1 MDDRNK
7 LRAKAAHYRE
17 LARQM
22 TDQRLIDVLEEL
34 AGEYEQAALGG
45 CETATFHGT
54 PGKGRA

>member
-34 AGEYEQAALGG
+34 AREYDQADQGLGDSRSSG
-45 CETATFHGT
+45 GHKD
-54 PGKGRA
+54 PR